1 MTKKIFKSILIVAG
15 TVLLASI
22 VIIMSC
28 LYEYFSNIQK
38 DKLADELDIAASAVE
53 LYGTDYLKNIDSERY
68 RITWIQADGKVIY
81 DTQAGA
87 DSMENHADRQEV
99 KQALAEGEGSSSRY
113 SDTLMEKTSYYA
125 RLLDDGSVL
134 RVSTTYA
141 TAGLLV
147 LGMLQPILVVLIA
160 ALVLS
165 GILARRISKRIVE
178 PMNSIDLDRPL
189 ENDTYEE
196 LSPLLNRINQQHK
209 EIEMQMR
216 YLKQRTDE
224 FTQITESM
232 KEGLI
237 LLDNKGNVLSINEAA
252 QNILE
257 TDSSCIGHNF
267 LSIERSRSIN
277 HAIAKAFEDGHS
289 EEYAEYA
296 GREYQ
301 IDISRIESDGD
312 IVGAVLL
319 AFDITEQ
326 QNAQRNRRE
335 FTANV
340 SHELKTPLQGI
351 IGSAELIENGMVKP
365 EDMPRFIGH
374 IRKEASR
381 LVTLIEDIIRLS
393 QLDEG
398 RQMPSEQ
405 VDLFELADEVKSV
418 LEGACEAKNI
428 NMKLMGEHVCV
439 DGVKRLLYEI
449 IYNLCDN
456 AVKYNNEGGIADID
470 ISSDEKN
477 AYITV
482 RDSGLGIPQDQQ
494 QRVFERFYRVDKSHS
509 KESGGTGLGLS
520 IVKHAVSYHNGTV
533 SMKSEPGNGT
543 EIRVSIPLSK

>member
-22 VIIMSC
+22 VIIMGC

-257 TDSSCIGHNF
+257 TDSDCIGQSF
-267 LSIERSRSIN
+267 LSIERSRNIN
-277 HAIAKAFEDGHS
+277 NAIQSAFEEGHS
-289 EEYAEYA
+289 EIYAQY
-296 GREYQ
+296 GSREYQ
-301 IDISRIESDGD
+301 VDISRIESGGET
-312 IVGAVLL
+312 VGAVLL

-365 EDMPRFIGH
+365 EDMPRFTGH

-381 LVTLIEDIIRLS
+381 LVTLIEDILRLS

-418 LEGACEAKNI
+418 LEGACEAKHI
-428 NMKLMGEHVCV
+428 NMKLMGEHVSI

-482 RDSGLGIPQDQQ
+482 RDSGIGIPQDQQ
-494 QRVFERFYRVDKSHS
+494 ERVFERFYRVDKSHS

-533 SMKSEPGNGT
+533 SMKSELGNGT
-543 EIRVSIPLSK
+543 EIRVALPLNK

>member
-22 VIIMSC
+22 VIIMGC

-53 LYGTDYLKNIDSERY
+53 LYGTDYLKNIDPERY

-257 TDSSCIGHNF
+257 TDSDCIGQSF
-267 LSIERSRSIN
+267 LSIERSRNIN
-277 HAIAKAFEDGHS
+277 NAIQSAFEEGHS
-289 EEYAEYA
+289 EIYAQY
-296 GREYQ
+296 GSREYQ
-301 IDISRIESDGD
+301 VDISRIESGGET
-312 IVGAVLL
+312 VGAVLL

-365 EDMPRFIGH
+365 EDMPRFTGH

-381 LVTLIEDIIRLS
+381 LVTLIEDILRLS

-405 VDLFELADEVKSV
+405 VDLFELAEEVRSV
-418 LEGACEAKNI
+418 LEGACEAKHI
-428 NMKLMGEHVCV
+428 NMKLMGEHVSI

-482 RDSGLGIPQDQQ
+482 RDRGIGIPQDQQ
-494 QRVFERFYRVDKSHS
+494 ERVFERFYRVDKSHS

-533 SMKSEPGNGT
+533 SMKSESGNGT

>member
-22 VIIMSC
+22 VIIMGC

-53 LYGTDYLKNIDSERY
+53 LYGTDYLKTISSDRY

-196 LSPLLNRINQQHK
+196 LSPLLNRINQQHR

-216 YLKQRTDE
+216 YLKQKTDE

-257 TDSSCIGHNF
+257 TDSGCIGQNF

-365 EDMPRFIGH
+365 EDMPRFTGH

-381 LVTLIEDIIRLS
+381 LVTLIEDILRLS

-405 VDLFELADEVKSV
+405 VDLFELADEVRSV
-418 LEGACEAKNI
+418 LEGACEAKHI
-428 NMKLMGEHVCV
+428 NMKLMGEHVSI

-470 ISSDEKN
+470 ISADEKN

-482 RDSGLGIPQDQQ
+482 RDSGIGIPQDQRE
-494 QRVFERFYRVDKSHS
+494 RVFERFYRVDKSHS

-520 IVKHAVSYHNGTV
+520 IVKHAVSYHNGTITLT
-533 SMKSEPGNGT
+533 SEPGKGT

>member
-1 MTKKIFKSILIVAG
+1 M
-15 TVLLASI
+15 
-22 VIIMSC
+22 
-28 LYEYFSNIQK
+28 
-38 DKLADELDIAASAVE
+38 E
-53 LYGTDYLKNIDSERY
+53 LYGTDDLKNIDSERY

-165 GILARRISKRIVE
+165 GMLARRISKRIVE

-257 TDSSCIGHNF
+257 TDSDCIGQSF
-267 LSIERSRSIN
+267 LSIERSRNIN
-277 HAIAKAFEDGHS
+277 NAIQSAFEEGHS
-289 EEYAEYA
+289 EIYAQY
-296 GREYQ
+296 GSREYQ
-301 IDISRIESDGD
+301 VDISRIESGGET
-312 IVGAVLL
+312 VGAVLL

-326 QNAQRNRRE
+326 RNAQRNRRE

-482 RDSGLGIPQDQQ
+482 RDSGIGIPQDQQ
-494 QRVFERFYRVDKSHS
+494 ERVFERFYRVDKSHS

-543 EIRVSIPLSK
+543 EIRVALPLNK

>member
-22 VIIMSC
+22 VIIMGC

-216 YLKQRTDE
+216 YLKQKTDE

-301 IDISRIESDGD
+301 IDISRIESGGET
-312 IVGAVLL
+312 VGAVLL

-365 EDMPRFIGH
+365 EDMPRFTGH

-405 VDLFELADEVKSV
+405 VDLFELAGEVKSV

-428 NMKLMGEHVCV
+428 NMKLMGEHVFV

-482 RDSGLGIPQDQQ
+482 RDSGIGIPQDQQ
-494 QRVFERFYRVDKSHS
+494 ERVFERFYRVDKSHS

-543 EIRVSIPLSK
+543 EIRVALPLNK

>member
-22 VIIMSC
+22 VIIMGC

-257 TDSSCIGHNF
+257 TDSDCIGQSF
-267 LSIERSRSIN
+267 LSIERSRNIN
-277 HAIAKAFEDGHS
+277 NAIQSAFEEGHS
-289 EEYAEYA
+289 EIYAQY
-296 GREYQ
+296 GSREYQ
-301 IDISRIESDGD
+301 VDISRIESGGET
-312 IVGAVLL
+312 VGAVLL

-405 VDLFELADEVKSV
+405 VDLFELAEEVRSV
-418 LEGACEAKNI
+418 LEGACEAKHI
-428 NMKLMGEHVCV
+428 NMKLMGEHVSI

-482 RDSGLGIPQDQQ
+482 RDSGIGIPQDQQ

>member
-22 VIIMSC
+22 VIIMGC

-147 LGMLQPILVVLIA
+147 LGMLQPILVLLIA

-257 TDSSCIGHNF
+257 TDSDCIGQSF
-267 LSIERSRSIN
+267 LSIERSRNIN
-277 HAIAKAFEDGHS
+277 NAIQSAFEEGHS
-289 EEYAEYA
+289 EIYAQY
-296 GREYQ
+296 GSREYQ
-301 IDISRIESDGD
+301 VDISRIESGGET
-312 IVGAVLL
+312 VGAVLL

-428 NMKLMGEHVCV
+428 NMKLMGEHVFV

-482 RDSGLGIPQDQQ
+482 RDSGIGIPQDQQ
-494 QRVFERFYRVDKSHS
+494 ERVFERFYRVDKSHS

>member
-22 VIIMSC
+22 VIIMGC

-365 EDMPRFIGH
+365 EDMPRFTGH

-418 LEGACEAKNI
+418 LEGACEAKHI
-428 NMKLMGEHVCV
+428 NMKLMGEHVSI

-482 RDSGLGIPQDQQ
+482 RDSGIGIPQDQQ
-494 QRVFERFYRVDKSHS
+494 ERVFERFYRVDKSHS

-543 EIRVSIPLSK
+543 EIRVALPLNK

>member
-22 VIIMSC
+22 VIIMGC

-81 DTQAGA
+81 DTKAGA

-196 LSPLLNRINQQHK
+196 ISPLLNRINQQHR

-216 YLKQRTDE
+216 YLKQKTDE

-257 TDSSCIGHNF
+257 TDSSCIGQNF

-365 EDMPRFIGH
+365 EDMPRFTGH

-381 LVTLIEDIIRLS
+381 LVTLIEDILRLS

-405 VDLFELADEVKSV
+405 VDLFELAEEVRSV
-418 LEGACEAKNI
+418 LEGACEAKHI
-428 NMKLMGEHVCV
+428 NMKLMGEHVSI

-470 ISSDEKN
+470 ISADEKN

-482 RDSGLGIPQDQQ
+482 RDSGIGIPQDQQ

>member
-22 VIIMSC
+22 VIIMGC

-68 RITWIQADGKVIY
+68 RITWIQTDGKVIY

-257 TDSSCIGHNF
+257 TDSDCIGQSF
-267 LSIERSRSIN
+267 LSIERSRNIN
-277 HAIAKAFEDGHS
+277 NAIQSAFEEGHS
-289 EEYAEYA
+289 EIYAQY
-296 GREYQ
+296 GSREYQ
-301 IDISRIESDGD
+301 VDISRIESGGET
-312 IVGAVLL
+312 VGAVLL

-365 EDMPRFIGH
+365 EDMPRFTGH

-405 VDLFELADEVKSV
+405 VDLFELAGEVKSV

-428 NMKLMGEHVCV
+428 NMKLMGEHVFV

-482 RDSGLGIPQDQQ
+482 RDSGIGIPQDQQ
-494 QRVFERFYRVDKSHS
+494 ERVFERFYRVDKSHS

-543 EIRVSIPLSK
+543 EIRVALPLNK

>member
-22 VIIMSC
+22 VIIMGC

-87 DSMENHADRQEV
+87 NSMENHADRQEV

-165 GILARRISKRIVE
+165 GILARRISNRIVE

-196 LSPLLNRINQQHK
+196 LSPLLNRINQQHR

-216 YLKQRTDE
+216 YLKQKTDE

-257 TDSSCIGHNF
+257 TDSSCIGQNF

-365 EDMPRFIGH
+365 EDMPRFTGH

-381 LVTLIEDIIRLS
+381 LVTLIEDILRLS

-418 LEGACEAKNI
+418 LEGACEAKHI

-482 RDSGLGIPQDQQ
+482 RDSGIGIPQDQQ

>member
-22 VIIMSC
+22 VIIMGC

-99 KQALAEGEGSSSRY
+99 KRALAEGEGSSSRY

-196 LSPLLNRINQQHK
+196 LSPLLNRINQQHR

-257 TDSSCIGHNF
+257 TDSDCIGQSF
-267 LSIERSRSIN
+267 LSIERSRNIN
-277 HAIAKAFEDGHS
+277 NAIQSAFEEGHS
-289 EEYAEYA
+289 EIYAQY
-296 GREYQ
+296 GSREYQ
-301 IDISRIESDGD
+301 VDISRIESGGET
-312 IVGAVLL
+312 VGAVLL

-418 LEGACEAKNI
+418 LEGACEAKHI

-482 RDSGLGIPQDQQ
+482 RDSGIGIPQDQQ

>member
-22 VIIMSC
+22 VIIMGC

-87 DSMENHADRQEV
+87 DRMENHADRQEV

-224 FTQITESM
+224 FTQITKSM

-257 TDSSCIGHNF
+257 TDSSCIGQNF

-365 EDMPRFIGH
+365 EDMPRFTGH

-381 LVTLIEDIIRLS
+381 LVTLIEDILRLS

-405 VDLFELADEVKSV
+405 VDLFELADEVRSV
-418 LEGACEAKNI
+418 LEGACEAKHI
-428 NMKLMGEHVCV
+428 NMKLMGEHVSI

-456 AVKYNNEGGIADID
+456 AVKYNTEGGIADID

-482 RDSGLGIPQDQQ
+482 RDSGIGIPQDQQ
-494 QRVFERFYRVDKSHS
+494 ERVFERFYRVDKSHS

-543 EIRVSIPLSK
+543 EIRVALPLNK

>member
-22 VIIMSC
+22 VIIMGC

-257 TDSSCIGHNF
+257 TDSDCIGQSF
-267 LSIERSRSIN
+267 LSIERSRNIN
-277 HAIAKAFEDGHS
+277 NAIQSAFEEGHS
-289 EEYAEYA
+289 EIYAQY
-296 GREYQ
+296 GSREYQ
-301 IDISRIESDGD
+301 VDISRIESGGET
-312 IVGAVLL
+312 VGAVLL

-365 EDMPRFIGH
+365 EDMPRFTGH

-418 LEGACEAKNI
+418 LEGACEAKHI
-428 NMKLMGEHVCV
+428 NMKLMGEHVSI

-482 RDSGLGIPQDQQ
+482 RDSGIGIPQDQQ
-494 QRVFERFYRVDKSHS
+494 ERVFERFYRVDKSHS

-543 EIRVSIPLSK
+543 EIRVALPLNK

>member
-22 VIIMSC
+22 VIIMGC

-53 LYGTDYLKNIDSERY
+53 LYGTDYLKTISSDRY

-196 LSPLLNRINQQHK
+196 LSPLLNRINQQHR

-257 TDSSCIGHNF
+257 TDSGCIGQNF

-365 EDMPRFIGH
+365 EDMPRFTGH

-381 LVTLIEDIIRLS
+381 LVTLIEDILRLS

-405 VDLFELADEVKSV
+405 VDLFELADEVRSV
-418 LEGACEAKNI
+418 LEGACEAKHI
-428 NMKLMGEHVCV
+428 NMKLMGEHVSI

-482 RDSGLGIPQDQQ
+482 RDSGIGIPQDQRE
-494 QRVFERFYRVDKSHS
+494 RVFERFYRVDKSHS

-520 IVKHAVSYHNGTV
+520 IVKHAVSYHNGTITLT
-533 SMKSEPGNGT
+533 SEPGKGT

>member
-22 VIIMSC
+22 VIIMGC

-257 TDSSCIGHNF
+257 TDSDCIGQSF
-267 LSIERSRSIN
+267 LSIERSRNIN
-277 HAIAKAFEDGHS
+277 NAIQSAFEEGHS
-289 EEYAEYA
+289 EIYAQY
-296 GREYQ
+296 GNREYQ
-301 IDISRIESDGD
+301 VDISRIESGGET
-312 IVGAVLL
+312 VGAVLL

-365 EDMPRFIGH
+365 EDMPRFTGH

-381 LVTLIEDIIRLS
+381 LVTLIEDILRLS

-482 RDSGLGIPQDQQ
+482 RDSGIGIPQDQQ

>member
-22 VIIMSC
+22 VIIMGC

-237 LLDNKGNVLSINEAA
+237 LLDHKGNVLSINEAA

-257 TDSSCIGHNF
+257 TDSDCIGHNF

-381 LVTLIEDIIRLS
+381 LVTLIEDILRLS

-405 VDLFELADEVKSV
+405 VDLFELADEVRSV
-418 LEGACEAKNI
+418 LEGACEAKHI
-428 NMKLMGEHVCV
+428 NMKLMGEHVSI

-482 RDSGLGIPQDQQ
+482 RDSGIGIPQDQQ
-494 QRVFERFYRVDKSHS
+494 ERVFERFYRVDKSHS

>member
-22 VIIMSC
+22 VIIMGC

-141 TAGLLV
+141 TVGLLV

-165 GILARRISKRIVE
+165 GILARRISMRIVE

-257 TDSSCIGHNF
+257 TDSDCIGQSF
-267 LSIERSRSIN
+267 LSIERSRNIN
-277 HAIAKAFEDGHS
+277 NAIQSAFEEGHS
-289 EEYAEYA
+289 EIYAQY
-296 GREYQ
+296 GSREYQ
-301 IDISRIESDGD
+301 VDISRIESGGET
-312 IVGAVLL
+312 VGAVLL

-428 NMKLMGEHVCV
+428 NMKLMGEHVSI

-482 RDSGLGIPQDQQ
+482 RDSGIGIPQDQQ
-494 QRVFERFYRVDKSHS
+494 ERVFERFYRVDKSHS

-543 EIRVSIPLSK
+543 EIRVALPLNK

>member
-257 TDSSCIGHNF
+257 TDSDCIGQSF
-267 LSIERSRSIN
+267 LSIERSRNIN
-277 HAIAKAFEDGHS
+277 NAIQSAFEEGHS
-289 EEYAEYA
+289 EIYAQY
-296 GREYQ
+296 GRREYQ
-301 IDISRIESDGD
+301 VDISRIESGGET
-312 IVGAVLL
+312 VGAVLL

-405 VDLFELADEVKSV
+405 VDLFELAEEVRSV
-418 LEGACEAKNI
+418 LEGACEAKHI
-428 NMKLMGEHVCV
+428 NMKLMGEHVSI

-482 RDSGLGIPQDQQ
+482 RDSGIGIPQDQQ

>member
-22 VIIMSC
+22 VIIMGC
-28 LYEYFSNIQK
+28 LYEYFSNIHK

-257 TDSSCIGHNF
+257 TDSDCIGQSF
-267 LSIERSRSIN
+267 LSIERSRNIN
-277 HAIAKAFEDGHS
+277 NAIQSAFEEGHS
-289 EEYAEYA
+289 EIYAQY
-296 GREYQ
+296 GSREYQ
-301 IDISRIESDGD
+301 VDISRIESSGET
-312 IVGAVLL
+312 VGAVLL

-428 NMKLMGEHVCV
+428 NMKLMGEHVSI

-482 RDSGLGIPQDQQ
+482 RDSGIGIPQDQQ
-494 QRVFERFYRVDKSHS
+494 ERVFERFYRVDKSHS

-543 EIRVSIPLSK
+543 EIRVALPLNK

>member
-22 VIIMSC
+22 VIIMGC

-224 FTQITESM
+224 FTQITKSM

-257 TDSSCIGHNF
+257 TDSDCIGQSF
-267 LSIERSRSIN
+267 LSIERSRNIN
-277 HAIAKAFEDGHS
+277 NAIQSAFEEGHS
-289 EEYAEYA
+289 EIYAQY
-296 GREYQ
+296 GNREYQ
-301 IDISRIESDGD
+301 VDISRIESGGET
-312 IVGAVLL
+312 VGAVLL

-482 RDSGLGIPQDQQ
+482 RDSGIGIPQDQQ
-494 QRVFERFYRVDKSHS
+494 ERVFERFYRVDKSHS

-543 EIRVSIPLSK
+543 EIRVALPLNK

>member
-257 TDSSCIGHNF
+257 TDSDCIGQSF
-267 LSIERSRSIN
+267 LSIERSRNIN
-277 HAIAKAFEDGHS
+277 NAIQSAFEEGHS
-289 EEYAEYA
+289 EIYAQY
-296 GREYQ
+296 GSREYQ
-301 IDISRIESDGD
+301 VDISRIESGGET
-312 IVGAVLL
+312 VGAVLL

-405 VDLFELADEVKSV
+405 VDLFELAEEVRSV
-418 LEGACEAKNI
+418 LEGACEAKHI
-428 NMKLMGEHVCV
+428 NMKLMGEHVSI

-482 RDSGLGIPQDQQ
+482 RDSGIGIPQDQQ

-520 IVKHAVSYHNGTV
+520 IVKHALSYHNGTV

>member
-22 VIIMSC
+22 VIIMGC

-53 LYGTDYLKNIDSERY
+53 LYGADYLKNIDSERY

-257 TDSSCIGHNF
+257 TDSSCIGQNF

-301 IDISRIESDGD
+301 IDISRIESGGET
-312 IVGAVLL
+312 VGAVLL

-381 LVTLIEDIIRLS
+381 LVTLIEDILRLS

-405 VDLFELADEVKSV
+405 VDLFELAEEVRSV
-418 LEGACEAKNI
+418 LEGACEAKHI
-428 NMKLMGEHVCV
+428 NMKLMGEHVSI

-470 ISSDEKN
+470 ISADEKN

-482 RDSGLGIPQDQQ
+482 RDSGIGIPQDQQ
-494 QRVFERFYRVDKSHS
+494 ERVFERFYRVDKSHS

-543 EIRVSIPLSK
+543 EIRVALPLNK

>member
-22 VIIMSC
+22 VIIMGC

-53 LYGTDYLKNIDSERY
+53 LYGTDYLKTISSDRY

-209 EIEMQMR
+209 EI
-216 YLKQRTDE
+216 
-224 FTQITESM
+224 
-232 KEGLI
+232 
-237 LLDNKGNVLSINEAA
+237 
-252 QNILE
+252 
-257 TDSSCIGHNF
+257 
-267 LSIERSRSIN
+267 
-277 HAIAKAFEDGHS
+277 
-289 EEYAEYA
+289 
-296 GREYQ
+296 
-301 IDISRIESDGD
+301 
-312 IVGAVLL
+312 
-319 AFDITEQ
+319 
-326 QNAQRNRRE
+326 
-335 FTANV
+335 
-340 SHELKTPLQGI
+340 
-351 IGSAELIENGMVKP
+351 
-365 EDMPRFIGH
+365 
-374 IRKEASR
+374 
-381 LVTLIEDIIRLS
+381 
-393 QLDEG
+393 
-398 RQMPSEQ
+398 
-405 VDLFELADEVKSV
+405 
-418 LEGACEAKNI
+418 
-428 NMKLMGEHVCV
+428 
-439 DGVKRLLYEI
+439 
-449 IYNLCDN
+449 
-456 AVKYNNEGGIADID
+456 
-470 ISSDEKN
+470 
-477 AYITV
+477 
-482 RDSGLGIPQDQQ
+482 
-494 QRVFERFYRVDKSHS
+494 
-509 KESGGTGLGLS
+509 
-520 IVKHAVSYHNGTV
+520 
-533 SMKSEPGNGT
+533 
-543 EIRVSIPLSK
+543 

>member
-22 VIIMSC
+22 VIIMGC

-216 YLKQRTDE
+216 YLKQKTDE

-381 LVTLIEDIIRLS
+381 LVTLIEDILRLS

-405 VDLFELADEVKSV
+405 VDLFELADEVRSV
-418 LEGACEAKNI
+418 LEGACEAKHI

-482 RDSGLGIPQDQQ
+482 RDSGIGIPQDQQ

>member
-22 VIIMSC
+22 VIIMGC

-257 TDSSCIGHNF
+257 TDSDCIGQSF
-267 LSIERSRSIN
+267 LSIERSRNIN
-277 HAIAKAFEDGHS
+277 NAIQSAFEEGHS
-289 EEYAEYA
+289 EIYAQY
-296 GREYQ
+296 GSREYQ
-301 IDISRIESDGD
+301 VDISRIESGGET
-312 IVGAVLL
+312 VGAVLL

-428 NMKLMGEHVCV
+428 NMKLMGEHVFV

-482 RDSGLGIPQDQQ
+482 RDSGIGIPQDQQ

-520 IVKHAVSYHNGTV
+520 IVKHAVSYHNGTITLT
-533 SMKSEPGNGT
+533 SEPGKGT
-543 EIRVSIPLSK
+543 EIRVSIPLNK

>member
-22 VIIMSC
+22 VIIMGC

-257 TDSSCIGHNF
+257 TDSDCIGQSF
-267 LSIERSRSIN
+267 LSIERSRNIN
-277 HAIAKAFEDGHS
+277 NAIQSAFEEGHS
-289 EEYAEYA
+289 EIYAQY
-296 GREYQ
+296 GSREYQ
-301 IDISRIESDGD
+301 VDISRIESGGET
-312 IVGAVLL
+312 VGAVLL

-393 QLDEG
+393 QLDGGEI
-398 RQMPSEQ
+398 PYDKEP
-405 VDLFELADEVKSV
+405 VDLYQVASEVVSRLAPVAEKSDIT
-418 LEGACEAKNI
+418 LTLSGKSCY
-428 NMKLMGEHVCV
+428 V
-439 DGVKRLLYEI
+439 DGNRRILDEI
-449 IYNLCDN
+449 ISNLCDN
-456 AVKYNNEGGIADID
+456 AIKYNSPGGHAQVI
-470 ISSDEKN
+470 ISDRQL
-477 AYITV
+477 TV
-482 RDSGLGIPQDQQ
+482 RDDGIGIPSDQQ
-494 QRVFERFYRVDKSHS
+494 SRIFERFYRVDKSHS
-509 KESGGTGLGLS
+509 KEVGGTGLGLS
-520 IVKHAVSYHNGTV
+520 IVKHGAIYHNAVIHIDSAPGKGT
-533 SMKSEPGNGT
+533 
-543 EIRVSIPLSK
+543 SISLEFK

>member
-22 VIIMSC
+22 VIIMGC

-53 LYGTDYLKNIDSERY
+53 PYGTDYLKNIDSERY

-257 TDSSCIGHNF
+257 TDSDCIGQSF
-267 LSIERSRSIN
+267 LSIERSRNIN
-277 HAIAKAFEDGHS
+277 NAIQSAFEEGHS
-289 EEYAEYA
+289 EIYAQY
-296 GREYQ
+296 GSREYQ
-301 IDISRIESDGD
+301 VDISRIESGGET
-312 IVGAVLL
+312 VGAVLL

-405 VDLFELADEVKSV
+405 VDLFELAEEVRSV
-418 LEGACEAKNI
+418 LEGACEAKHI
-428 NMKLMGEHVCV
+428 NMKLMGEHVSI

-482 RDSGLGIPQDQQ
+482 RDSGIGIPQDQQ
-494 QRVFERFYRVDKSHS
+494 ERVFERFYRVDKSHS

-533 SMKSEPGNGT
+533 SIKSEPGNGT

>member
-22 VIIMSC
+22 VIIMGC

-257 TDSSCIGHNF
+257 TDSDCIGQSF
-267 LSIERSRSIN
+267 LSIERSRNIN
-277 HAIAKAFEDGHS
+277 NAIQSAFEEGHS
-289 EEYAEYA
+289 EIYAQY
-296 GREYQ
+296 GSREYQ
-301 IDISRIESDGD
+301 VDISRIESGGET
-312 IVGAVLL
+312 VGAVLL

-365 EDMPRFIGH
+365 EDMPRFTGH

-428 NMKLMGEHVCV
+428 NMKLMGEHVCI

-482 RDSGLGIPQDQQ
+482 RDSGIGIPQDQQ
-494 QRVFERFYRVDKSHS
+494 ERVFERFYRVDKSHS

-543 EIRVSIPLSK
+543 EIRVALPLNK